1 MTSPPVAKVFRL
13 TEPVNGTFLVNMVF
27 DADQPRV
34 IDVKSDGSRVEIVE
48 ITQSQLAMALSDGST
63 MALRWRA

>member
-1 MTSPPVAKVFRL
+1 MTNPPIAKVFRL
-13 TEPVNGTFLVNMVF
+13 TEPVNGKFLVNVVF

-34 IDVKSDGSRVEIVE
+34 IDVKSDGSRVEIIE
-48 ITQSQLAMALSDGST
+48 ITQSQLANALADGSY